1 MASSSLFGLFG
12 RLKQSFSIGE
22 GGDGRADAYPL
33 HCFGKLPIYKDFIS
47 SGLADPGAQEFQK
60 WLSNGFSRRWA
71 VREEYRGAEIPAH
84 SFLFS
89 LPESR
94 RSVAGSLWGSHDEGG
109 LRRFPFAVFVV
120 VPQGRPASDPLCA
133 LDYLETLEDRA
144 GFIRRNFQ
152 AGRTLASF
160 YEAHRG
166 ARTELAVK
174 SPAQVEKLLVAEVS
188 EVTLGEY
195 ASSFLGDDAPLTWSG
210 FVDRLCRAVADA
222 EEGPGAIRLPL
233 GRALPPEVYLQFW
246 LVWLRTRGLL
256 RDGQVTGVLLQRS
269 AGRARGVL
277 FLRDLLPDDFL
288 LLHPEHSDY
297 DRVEEVV
304 PPAAPPRSI
313 EAAPV
318 NGAAPA
324 IEAAP
329 VTEAAPASPAAA
341 VPIVAGESVSHQPEG
356 PQGAP
361 SPSAEAARPEGWE
374 RPLAEELSRA

>member
-12 RLKQSFSIGE
+12 RLKQSFSGGE
-22 GGDGRADAYPL
+22 GGDGRTEGYPL

-71 VREEYRGAEIPAH
+71 VREEYRGADIPAH
-84 SFLFS
+84 SFLLS

-120 VPQGRPASDPLCA
+120 VPQGRPAADPLCA

-174 SPAQVEKLLVAEVS
+174 SAGQVEKLLVAEVS
-188 EVTLGEY
+188 EVTLGEF

-210 FVDRLCRAVADA
+210 FVDRLSAALSDA

-233 GRALPPEVYLQFW
+233 GRALPPEVYLQYW
-246 LVWLRTRGLL
+246 LVWLRGRGLV
-256 RDGQVTGVLLQRS
+256 REGQVTGVLLERS
-269 AGRARGVL
+269 MGRSRGVL

-288 LLHPEHSDY
+288 LLHPELSDY

-304 PPAAPPRSI
+304 PPPAPPRSKD
-313 EAAPV
+313 AP
-318 NGAAPA
+318 GADDAPGATQAAPA
-324 IEAAP
+324 
-329 VTEAAPASPAAA
+329 TEAAPASPAAA
-341 VPIVAGESVSHQPEG
+341 VPVVAGESVSHQPEEPREPSG
-356 PQGAP
+356 PTSVPAF
-361 SPSAEAARPEGWE
+361 PEGWD